1 MKEKMK
7 SLSIIVPC
15 YNSAAYMERCI
26 NSLLTGGEIVEIII
40 VNDGSKDQTA
50 SIADAYQA
58 AFPTIIKVV
67 HQENGGHG
75 QAINSG
81 LAVATGEF
89 VKVVDSDDWVEH
101 NAYRKILTILSEEVE
116 AKEIDMLISN
126 YVYEKENQ
134 KNKKIMNY
142 HRFLPIGKTF
152 SWEEV
157 KFPFGKYLMMHSVI
171 YRMDVLKETHLTLPK
186 HSFYVDNLY
195 IFEPLPKV
203 EKMYYLDVDFYRYF
217 IGRDDQ
223 SVNESVMISRI
234 NQQLTINKKMIGHY
248 SMMEDAQVNTLDY
261 MRRHLEIVTTI
272 SSILLIKEGSS
283 ESLAKKKELWQF
295 IRQQD
300 TQLYFRLRLG
310 VLGFGLHLP
319 GRLGRKTSIG
329 VYRVAQRIYGFN

>member
-1 MKEKMK
+1 
-7 SLSIIVPC
+7 
-15 YNSAAYMERCI
+15 MERCI
-26 NSLLTGGEIVEIII
+26 NSLLTGGEAVEIII
-40 VNDGSKDQTA
+40 VNDGSKDRTA
-50 SIADAYQA
+50 EIADMYQEN
-58 AFPTIIKVV
+58 FPTIIKVV

-81 LAVATGEF
+81 LAVATGQF
-89 VKVVDSDDWVEH
+89 VKVVDSDDWVEL
-101 NAYRKILTILSEEVE
+101 NAYRKILSFLQNDSKAIDV
-116 AKEIDMLISN
+116 DMLISN
-126 YVYEKENQ
+126 YVYEKQDQ
-134 KNKKIMNY
+134 KNKKVMNY
-142 HRFLPIGKTF
+142 HRFLPIETLF

-171 YRMDVLKETHLTLPK
+171 YRTEVLREVQLELPK

-234 NQQLTINKKMIGHY
+234 NQQIKINKLMVDYYATK
-248 SMMEDAQVNTLDY
+248 EATQKNTLSY
-261 MRRHLEIVTTI
+261 MRRHLEIVTAI

-283 ESLAKKKELWQF
+283 ESLTKKKELWAF
-295 IRQQD
+295 IRKTD
-300 TQLYFRLRLG
+300 RQLYLKLRLG
-310 VLGFGLHLP
+310 LLGIGLHLP
-319 GRLGRKTSIG
+319 GKVGRQTSIG

>member
-1 MKEKMK
+1 
-7 SLSIIVPC
+7 
-15 YNSAAYMERCI
+15 MERCI
-26 NSLLTGGEIVEIII
+26 NSLLTGGEAVEIII
-40 VNDGSKDQTA
+40 VNDGSKDRTA
-50 SIADAYQA
+50 EIADMYQEN
-58 AFPTIIKVV
+58 FPTIIKAV

-81 LAVATGEF
+81 LAVATGQF
-89 VKVVDSDDWVEH
+89 VKVVDSDDWVEL
-101 NAYRKILTILSEEVE
+101 NAYRKILSFLQNDSKAIDV
-116 AKEIDMLISN
+116 DMLISN
-126 YVYEKENQ
+126 YVYEKQDQ
-134 KNKKIMNY
+134 KNKKVMNY
-142 HRFLPIGKTF
+142 HRFLPIETLF

-171 YRMDVLKETHLTLPK
+171 YRTEVLREVQLELPK

-234 NQQLTINKKMIGHY
+234 NQQIKINKLMVDYYATK
-248 SMMEDAQVNTLDY
+248 EATQKNTLSY
-261 MRRHLEIVTTI
+261 MRRHLEIVTAI

-283 ESLAKKKELWQF
+283 ESLTKKKELWAF
-295 IRQQD
+295 IRKTD
-300 TQLYFRLRLG
+300 RQLYLKLRLG
-310 VLGFGLHLP
+310 LLGIGLHLP
-319 GRLGRKTSIG
+319 GKVGRQTSIG

>member
-1 MKEKMK
+1 
-7 SLSIIVPC
+7 
-15 YNSAAYMERCI
+15 MERCI
-26 NSLLTGGEIVEIII
+26 NSLLTGGEAVEIII
-40 VNDGSKDQTA
+40 VNDGSKDRTA
-50 SIADAYQA
+50 EIADMYQEN
-58 AFPTIIKVV
+58 FPTIIKAV

-81 LAVATGEF
+81 LAVATGQF
-89 VKVVDSDDWVEH
+89 VKVVDSDDWVEL
-101 NAYRKILTILSEEVE
+101 NAYRKILSFLQKDSKATDV
-116 AKEIDMLISN
+116 DMLISN
-126 YVYEKENQ
+126 YVYEKQDQ
-134 KNKKIMNY
+134 KNKKVMNY
-142 HRFLPIGKTF
+142 HRFLPIETLF

-171 YRMDVLKETHLTLPK
+171 YRTEVLREVQLELPK

-234 NQQLTINKKMIGHY
+234 NQQIKINKLMVDYYATK
-248 SMMEDAQVNTLDY
+248 EATQKNTLSY
-261 MRRHLEIVTTI
+261 MRRHLEIVTAI

-283 ESLAKKKELWQF
+283 ESLTKKKELWAF
-295 IRQQD
+295 IRKTD
-300 TQLYFRLRLG
+300 RQLYLKLRLG
-310 VLGFGLHLP
+310 LLGIGLHLP
-319 GRLGRKTSIG
+319 GKVGRQTSIG

>member
-1 MKEKMK
+1 MKT
-7 SLSIIVPC
+7 LSIIVPS
-15 YNSAAYMERCI
+15 YNSEAYMERCI
-26 NSLLTGGEIVEIII
+26 NSLLTGGEAVEIII
-40 VNDGSKDQTA
+40 VNDGSKDRTA
-50 SIADAYQA
+50 EIADMYQEN
-58 AFPTIIKVV
+58 FPTIIKAV

-81 LAVATGEF
+81 LAVATGQF
-89 VKVVDSDDWVEH
+89 VKVVDSDDWVEL
-101 NAYRKILTILSEEVE
+101 NAYRKILSFLQKDSKATDV
-116 AKEIDMLISN
+116 DMLISN
-126 YVYEKENQ
+126 YVYEKQDQ
-134 KNKKIMNY
+134 KNKKVMNY
-142 HRFLPIGKTF
+142 HRFLPIETLF

-171 YRMDVLKETHLTLPK
+171 YRTEVLREVQLELPK

-234 NQQLTINKKMIGHY
+234 NQQIKINKLMVDYYATK
-248 SMMEDAQVNTLDY
+248 EATQKNTLSY
-261 MRRHLEIVTTI
+261 MRRHLEIVTAI

-283 ESLAKKKELWQF
+283 ESLTKKKELWAF
-295 IRQQD
+295 IRKTD
-300 TQLYFRLRLG
+300 RQLYLKLRLG
-310 VLGFGLHLP
+310 LLGIGLHLP
-319 GRLGRKTSIG
+319 GKVGRQTSIG